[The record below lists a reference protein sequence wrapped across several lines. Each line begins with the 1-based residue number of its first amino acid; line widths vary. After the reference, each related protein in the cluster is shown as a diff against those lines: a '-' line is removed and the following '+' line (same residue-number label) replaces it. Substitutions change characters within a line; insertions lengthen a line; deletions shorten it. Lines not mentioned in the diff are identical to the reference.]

1 MVLGITKAIKMRASG
16 TNGQIIK
23 MSKRERKN
31 WRGTDLSKERGIN
44 MKRHVKLK
52 RVISCIVSIV
62 LLITLFP
69 ITGMAT
75 GPQDS
80 SGYYYVDNTITT
92 SLEKSEIEQFE
103 QFQLAIANTELSEG
117 SYIENI
123 LTYCEP
129 ISTDGTLVTVYDSDT
144 LIDYIPDCEEI
155 KEITQLDANLFISYF
170 TEDGKEVIL
179 EYSNSGL
186 ASRTI
191 YDPEE
196 DVVVFL
202 SQNENYKMEN
212 FRNGS
217 YIRMSEELAEAI
229 DDCAETGTYDA
240 LQRFNDVAITANEN
254 GDTFISYNRYGGHK
268 TLDYEE
274 ILESDQP
281 SYTNKN
287 IGSGSVYSSALGKNV
302 NYRIYEDRNEYR
314 EMELNT
320 RTYSAG
326 VAVTVLSI
334 FIGVEMKLMPI
345 VLLAYNIAIIIVGGI
360 EVIEE
365 GLEIARNGLC
375 AYSGSRDGYIYD
387 STKYNDYVH
396 VFSGYSNNGEFHGGY
411 LEGEFRWVDYE
422 SPNVFETW
430 SASLIKSTMIDDYDK
445 DIENFGYCYSF
456 RP

>member
-202 SQNENYKMEN
+202 
-212 FRNGS
+212 
-217 YIRMSEELAEAI
+217 
-229 DDCAETGTYDA
+229 
-240 LQRFNDVAITANEN
+240 
-254 GDTFISYNRYGGHK
+254 
-268 TLDYEE
+268 
-274 ILESDQP
+274 
-281 SYTNKN
+281 
-287 IGSGSVYSSALGKNV
+287 
-302 NYRIYEDRNEYR
+302 
-314 EMELNT
+314 
-320 RTYSAG
+320 
-326 VAVTVLSI
+326 
-334 FIGVEMKLMPI
+334 
-345 VLLAYNIAIIIVGGI
+345 
-360 EVIEE
+360 
-365 GLEIARNGLC
+365 
-375 AYSGSRDGYIYD
+375 
-387 STKYNDYVH
+387 
-396 VFSGYSNNGEFHGGY
+396 
-411 LEGEFRWVDYE
+411 
-422 SPNVFETW
+422 
-430 SASLIKSTMIDDYDK
+430 
-445 DIENFGYCYSF
+445 
-456 RP
+456 